1 MIRKISNMSVDSA
14 KSKIE
19 ELDGFKIGDEIWAH
33 LREGTV
39 GHGKISEFHESPSEK
54 SATFYDEVGEKY
66 RSVLVSDLSREELK
80 KLRKTRAPREDLG
93 AIRIRMISDAKVT

>member
-1 MIRKISNMSVDSA
+1 MIRKISNMTVEAA

-19 ELDGFKIGDEIWAH
+19 EMDGFKIGDEIWVH

-54 SATFYDEVGEKY
+54 SVTFYDEVGEKY
-66 RSVLVSDLSREELK
+66 RSVLVADLSREELK

-93 AIRIRMISDAKVT
+93 AIRPRMSPDKKDS